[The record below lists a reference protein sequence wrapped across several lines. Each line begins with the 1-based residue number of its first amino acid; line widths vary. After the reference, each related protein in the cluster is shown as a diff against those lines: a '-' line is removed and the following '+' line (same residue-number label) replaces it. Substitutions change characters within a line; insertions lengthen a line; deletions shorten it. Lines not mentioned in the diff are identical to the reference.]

1 MPSILRSIVLSTLGT
16 IFFVLALLWAI
27 GDERFVPGLSN
38 PHLLTSAGVL
48 LLMNTGL
55 FIIFKKEFLKKYFF
69 PSLLLP
75 SVWFAAFTWAYGY
88 MYLPENKYLGDYYSM
103 ISLLFS
109 LSYLSLAW
117 KWKLKRG
124 AFLWSV
130 LTGLFS
136 FFMILVP
143 LIYIGYYIIYKSEM
157 DIFAL
162 MAIAMTNAREAAEFV
177 ETVAAPAL
185 IAAVAIFAI
194 ILLISCFYIARRFF
208 MSMETAETPFRT
220 AGRGGLI
227 GFIIFTI
234 LFPAVSYGR

>member
-16 IFFVLALLWAI
+16 ISLVLALLWAI
-27 GDERFVPGLSN
+27 GDERFFPSLSN

-48 LLMNTGL
+48 LLTNTGL
-55 FIIFKKEFLKKYFF
+55 FIIFKKEFLKKYFC

-88 MYLPENKYLGDYYSM
+88 MYLPENEYLGDYYSM
-103 ISLLFS
+103 IFLLFS

-162 MAIAMTNAREAAEFV
+162 MAIAMTLS
-177 ETVAAPAL
+177 L
-185 IAAVAIFAI
+185 IHI
-194 ILLISCFYIARRFF
+194 
-208 MSMETAETPFRT
+208 
-220 AGRGGLI
+220 
-227 GFIIFTI
+227 
-234 LFPAVSYGR
+234 

>member
-16 IFFVLALLWAI
+16 ISLVLALLWAI
-27 GDERFVPGLSN
+27 GDERFFPSLSN

-48 LLMNTGL
+48 LLTNTGL

-75 SVWFAAFTWAYGY
+75 SIWFAAFTWAYGY
-88 MYLPENKYLGDYYSM
+88 MYLPENKYLGDHYSM

-136 FFMILVP
+136 F
-143 LIYIGYYIIYKSEM
+143 S
-157 DIFAL
+157 
-162 MAIAMTNAREAAEFV
+162 
-177 ETVAAPAL
+177 
-185 IAAVAIFAI
+185 
-194 ILLISCFYIARRFF
+194 
-208 MSMETAETPFRT
+208 
-220 AGRGGLI
+220 
-227 GFIIFTI
+227 
-234 LFPAVSYGR
+234 

>member
-1 MPSILRSIVLSTLGT
+1 
-16 IFFVLALLWAI
+16 
-27 GDERFVPGLSN
+27 
-38 PHLLTSAGVL
+38 
-48 LLMNTGL
+48 
-55 FIIFKKEFLKKYFF
+55 
-69 PSLLLP
+69 
-75 SVWFAAFTWAYGY
+75 

-124 AFLWSV
+124 AFLWSI

-194 ILLISCFYIARRFF
+194 ILLISCFYIARRF
-208 MSMETAETPFRT
+208 SCPWKRQRRPSSPSDA
-220 AGRGGLI
+220 A
-227 GFIIFTI
+227 
-234 LFPAVSYGR
+234 AS

>member
-1 MPSILRSIVLSTLGT
+1 
-16 IFFVLALLWAI
+16 
-27 GDERFVPGLSN
+27 
-38 PHLLTSAGVL
+38 
-48 LLMNTGL
+48 
-55 FIIFKKEFLKKYFF
+55 
-69 PSLLLP
+69 
-75 SVWFAAFTWAYGY
+75 
-88 MYLPENKYLGDYYSM
+88 
-103 ISLLFS
+103 
-109 LSYLSLAW
+109 
-117 KWKLKRG
+117 
-124 AFLWSV
+124 
-130 LTGLFS
+130 
-136 FFMILVP
+136 MILVP

-194 ILLISCFYIARRFF
+194 ILLISCFCIARRFF

-220 AGRGGLI
+220 AGRSSLI

>member
-1 MPSILRSIVLSTLGT
+1 
-16 IFFVLALLWAI
+16 
-27 GDERFVPGLSN
+27 
-38 PHLLTSAGVL
+38 
-48 LLMNTGL
+48 
-55 FIIFKKEFLKKYFF
+55 
-69 PSLLLP
+69 
-75 SVWFAAFTWAYGY
+75 

-177 ETVAAPAL
+177 ETVAAPAF
-185 IAAVAIFAI
+185 IAAVAI
-194 ILLISCFYIARRFF
+194 LPS
-208 MSMETAETPFRT
+208 
-220 AGRGGLI
+220 
-227 GFIIFTI
+227 
-234 LFPAVSYGR
+234 SY

>member
-1 MPSILRSIVLSTLGT
+1 
-16 IFFVLALLWAI
+16 
-27 GDERFVPGLSN
+27 
-38 PHLLTSAGVL
+38 
-48 LLMNTGL
+48 
-55 FIIFKKEFLKKYFF
+55 
-69 PSLLLP
+69 
-75 SVWFAAFTWAYGY
+75 
-88 MYLPENKYLGDYYSM
+88 M

-130 LTGLFS
+130 LAGLFS

-194 ILLISCFYIARRFF
+194 ILLISCFCIARRF
-208 MSMETAETPFRT
+208 SCPWKRQRRPSAPPD
-220 AGRGGLI
+220 A
-227 GFIIFTI
+227 
-234 LFPAVSYGR
+234 AAS

>member
-48 LLMNTGL
+48 LLTNTGL
-55 FIIFKKEFLKKYFF
+55 FIIFKRISEEIFL
-69 PSLLLP
+69 
-75 SVWFAAFTWAYGY
+75 SVSPFTLH
-88 MYLPENKYLGDYYSM
+88 MVCRLYLGLWLHVPAGKQVSRRLLQHDFP
-103 ISLLFS
+103 LFS

-130 LTGLFS
+130 LAGLFF

-143 LIYIGYYIIYKSEM
+143 
-157 DIFAL
+157 
-162 MAIAMTNAREAAEFV
+162 
-177 ETVAAPAL
+177 
-185 IAAVAIFAI
+185 
-194 ILLISCFYIARRFF
+194 
-208 MSMETAETPFRT
+208 
-220 AGRGGLI
+220 
-227 GFIIFTI
+227 
-234 LFPAVSYGR
+234 